1 MKKDVQKLDIGKAI
15 SFYIRPLGNEIRL
28 AIMFIL
34 NEKERLSFSEI
45 HDELLK
51 RGYIVTRA
59 QLAYHLGLLRN
70 SRLISNEFKREGQIF
85 SRYKLTEIGKKI
97 LEGIEK
103 AIE

>member
-1 MKKDVQKLDIGKAI
+1 MFDKRKVSMRVVVRVKRDLAEMLLRSFGVTKSSGK
-15 SFYIRPLGNEIRL
+15 N
-28 AIMFIL
+28 IL
-34 NEKERLSFSEI
+34 VEVI